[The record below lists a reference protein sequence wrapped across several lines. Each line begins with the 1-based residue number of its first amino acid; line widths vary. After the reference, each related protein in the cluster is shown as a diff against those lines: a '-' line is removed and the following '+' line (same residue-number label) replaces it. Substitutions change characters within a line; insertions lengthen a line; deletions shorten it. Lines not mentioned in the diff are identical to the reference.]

1 MHHRFASF
9 DGFFSVC
16 LPLIRSCLFTS
27 TKHTPR
33 KHVHYCAKVPV
44 HVISS
49 MAVWF
54 YSSWFLWFC
63 LNRRLHFLLGHAN
76 CHYAVIGLSARRK
89 SHAPHLAGVSAT
101 ILESC
106 TKHARSDDVT
116 VELRTVTCL
125 SAYDWNTD
133 LIQDAI
139 VTCTCT
145 TQHDVRWGMR
155 ICQHHSSAF
164 SIL

>member
-1 MHHRFASF
+1 M
-9 DGFFSVC
+9 
-16 LPLIRSCLFTS
+16 
-27 TKHTPR
+27 
-33 KHVHYCAKVPV
+33 
-44 HVISS
+44 
-49 MAVWF
+49 
-54 YSSWFLWFC
+54 WFC

-116 VELRTVTCL
+116 VELRTVTRL

-139 VTCTCT
+139 VPCTCVMIH
-145 TQHDVRWGMR
+145 HDVRWGMR

-164 SIL
+164 SILHVSFSHACWYDSSFDECARFGVLINVQAM